1 MLRRYLE
8 KTLFLPQ
15 LWPPQPEG
23 ESGHSTEPGCGS
35 QAAANSPK
43 TVPELFEAQAVR
55 TPEAVALIFDD
66 QCLTYGALN
75 SRANRLAHYLRAQS
89 IGPETIVGIALER
102 SIEMVVAVLASLKA
116 GAAYLPLDPNYPK
129 DRLAF
134 MIEDAN
140 APLLITR
147 SALLG
152 RLPAHRAQVV
162 QIDVEWPRIEQSDAA
177 NPENQLDPQNP
188 AYVIYTSGST
198 GTPKGVVISHS
209 AIASK
214 LSADGQ
220 EFGVGPQFR
229 IPFYVS
235 TAFDPSVIQILLP
248 LVHGAAIVVISDA
261 VRGSPARFW
270 EEICRSEANWI
281 SFNPSVLTALNVPA
295 AEASHLEHIILGGE
309 QLKRE
314 FASELVKRFKGA
326 RITNRYGP
334 TEATV
339 DVIAHVVQAGESGA
353 IPIGRPLEN
362 HNAYVLDEGLQ
373 PVPIGV
379 SGELY
384 IAGAGL
390 ARGYLNRPGLTAQRF
405 IACPFGPPGAR
416 MYRTGDLARWRAE
429 GILDFLGRS
438 DQQIKIRGFRIEPG
452 EIEAALSAIEEVGQ
466 AVVTPRDFAGENRL
480 VAYLV
485 PRLGMTLPGAD
496 TLRATLAAK
505 LPEYMLPS
513 AFITMDA
520 LPLTPNG
527 KLDCH
532 ALPEPDLAGKAAYRA
547 PRDARETLLC
557 ALFAEFT
564 GAARVGLDDNF
575 FHLGGHS
582 LLAMRF
588 ISRLRQETGLELP
601 LRRVF
606 EHPTPESLAAILA
619 DPARDEAAPPKP
631 GSIDLPECET
641 GEQHSELV
649 ESLRKT
655 LQLGTCNWP
664 GSRKQPDSLIV
675 KFRSGA
681 TENPFFWCGNSLNEI
696 LALLPH
702 LREGQ
707 PTYGLRTMYQI
718 ADITSQSTRALAEL
732 YVDEIISIQPNGPY
746 RLGGY
751 CLGGVV
757 CFEIARQLI
766 ARGHVVDSLIM
777 AEVRPELD
785 GPLAQ
790 FVRYGIRAVG
800 FWRFLHEH
808 NPDRSIF
815 YYVYRILRKTAKKT
829 KRYVENK
836 RRRKTRPAPERN
848 AGTILSYYKVPHYSG
863 HLSLLLCE
871 DSELANILRL
881 KARFRIARL
890 IFRPANFRK
899 WTTWKDVQS
908 ADVYLLAGTH
918 ATGDWLNTSE
928 KMKAQVL
935 RLSELINVCLQD
947 NGARNTRH

>member
-1 MLRRYLE
+1 MLRWYFER
-8 KTLFLPQ
+8 TSSQPQ
-15 LWPPQPEG
+15 PWPPQA
-23 ESGHSTEPGCGS
+23 PGRS
-35 QAAANSPK
+35 AANSPR
-43 TVPELFEAQAVR
+43 TVPELFEAQAAK
-55 TPEAVALIFDD
+55 TPEALAIVSDD
-66 QCLTYGALN
+66 QCLTYGELN
-75 SRANRLAHYLRAQS
+75 SRANRLAHYLRAQAV
-89 IGPETIVGIALER
+89 GPEAIVGIALER

-147 SALLG
+147 SGLLG
-152 RLPAHRAQVV
+152 RLPAHRAQTV
-162 QIDVEWPRIEQSDAA
+162 QIDLDWPLIEQCDAA
-177 NPENQLDPQNP
+177 NPESRLDPQNP

-198 GTPKGVVISHS
+198 GTPKGVVISHC
-209 AIASK
+209 AIANK
-214 LSADGQ
+214 LSTDGQ
-220 EFGVGPQFR
+220 EFGVEPRFR
-229 IPFYVS
+229 VPFYVS

-261 VRGSPARFW
+261 VRGSPAQFW
-270 EEICRSEANWI
+270 EEICRSDSNLI
-281 SFNPSVLTALNVPA
+281 SFNPSVLAALNDPG

-309 QLKRE
+309 QLKTE
-314 FASELVKRFKGA
+314 FASELTKRFKGA

-339 DVIAHVVQAGESGA
+339 DVIAHVVQAGESGT

-362 HNAYVLDEGLQ
+362 HDAYVLDESLR

-405 IACPFGPPGAR
+405 IACPFGPPGSR
-416 MYRTGDLARWRAE
+416 MYRTGDLARWRTE
-429 GILDFLGRS
+429 GVLEFLGRS

-452 EIEAALSAIEEVGQ
+452 EIEAALSAIEQVGQ
-466 AVVTPRDFAGENRL
+466 AVVTPRDFAGEVRL

-485 PRLGMTLPGAD
+485 PRPGMTLPGAD
-496 TLRATLAAK
+496 MLRATLAAK

-513 AFITMDA
+513 AFITIDA
-520 LPLTPNG
+520 VPLTPNG
-527 KLDCH
+527 KPDCR
-532 ALPEPDLAGKAAYRA
+532 ALPEPDLAGEAFYRA

-557 ALFAEFT
+557 TLFAEFT

-601 LRRVF
+601 LRRLF
-606 EHPTPESLAAILA
+606 ENPTPESLAAILV
-619 DPARDEAAPPKP
+619 DPARGEAAPPKP

-641 GEQHSELV
+641 AEQYSELV
-649 ESLRKT
+649 ANLRKT

-664 GSRKQPDSLIV
+664 GSRKRPDSLIV

-681 TENPFFWCGNSLNEI
+681 TEDPFFWCGNSLNEI

-702 LREGQ
+702 LREGR
-707 PTYGLRTMYQI
+707 PIYGLRTMYQI
-718 ADITSQSTRALAEL
+718 ADITCQSTRALAEL
-732 YVDEIISIQPNGPY
+732 YVDEIISIQPSGPY
-746 RLGGY
+746 HLGGY
-751 CLGGVV
+751 CLGGLL
-757 CFEIARQLI
+757 CFEIASQLM
-766 ARGHVVDSLIM
+766 ARGHAVDNLIM

-785 GPLAQ
+785 GRRGQ

-808 NPDRSIF
+808 NPDRSVA
-815 YYVYRILRKTAKKT
+815 YYGYRILRKTAKKT
-829 KRYVENK
+829 KRYFEHK
-836 RRRKTRPAPERN
+836 RSGKARPSSEHN
-848 AGTILSYYKVPHYSG
+848 AGTVLGYYKIPQYSG
-863 HLSLLLCE
+863 HLSVLLCE
-871 DSELANILRL
+871 DSELANIVRL
-881 KARFRIARL
+881 KARSFLARL
-890 IFRPANFRK
+890 IFRPGNFRK

-908 ADVYLLAGTH
+908 ADVYLLCGTH
-918 ATGDWLNTSE
+918 AIGDWLNTSE
-928 KMKAQVL
+928 KVKAQI
-935 RLSELINVCLQD
+935 RRMADLINACLQD
-947 NGARNTRH
+947 NGARRMRQ